1 MWLAQAEDP
10 VGQEPQAGLLTRVF
24 GEQFEVVAAGV
35 QPKAKQ
41 DLGSERVQNPHEPEA
56 TYAAKGSG
64 ENKK

>member
-1 MWLAQAEDP
+1 
-10 VGQEPQAGLLTRVF
+10 LLTRVF